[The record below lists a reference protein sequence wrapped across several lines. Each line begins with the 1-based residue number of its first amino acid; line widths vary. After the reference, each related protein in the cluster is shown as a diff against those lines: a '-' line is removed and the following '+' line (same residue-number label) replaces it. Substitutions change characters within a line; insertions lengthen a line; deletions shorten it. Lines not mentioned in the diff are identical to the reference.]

1 MTRDDGVTREEM
13 GSYLATV
20 AEVTD
25 YQAYAGTSAPIQE
38 TASKPGMPASA
49 TVGKLGSEAERWALV
64 TAMGLSA
71 PALICG
77 ITATM
82 LSNMSWMRPLIRS
95 V

>member
-1 MTRDDGVTREEM
+1 MSGMRSTATKSAWSLSTISFGVP
-13 GSYLATV
+13 
-20 AEVTD
+20 
-25 YQAYAGTSAPIQE
+25 AGTSAPIQE